1 MEKTL
6 VILKPDAVE
15 RGLIGDI
22 ITRFEKVGLKII
34 GAKFISADEDVLN
47 KHYPADRE
55 DFVRGL
61 GANTL
66 RSYEEMGLDPNEQ
79 FGTVDALKIGH
90 EVRDWLVDFMTSGP
104 VFAMVLEGPH
114 AIEIVRKLVGTTLP
128 QKSAP
133 GTIRGDHSFDSSY
146 LANTGK
152 RPIRNLIHASG
163 NAEEAEFET
172 GLWFSETELHSYD
185 TIHQKHMHA

>member
-1 MEKTL
+1 MERTF

-15 RGLIGDI
+15 RGLMGDI
-22 ITRFEKVGLKII
+22 ISRFEKVGLKIV
-34 GAKFISADEDVLN
+34 GAKFIMADKETLN
-47 KHYPADRE
+47 KHYPEDRE
-55 DFVRGL
+55 EFVKGL
-61 GANTL
+61 GINTL

-79 FGTVDALKIGH
+79 FGTADALKIGH
-90 EVRDWLVDFMTSGP
+90 EVRNWLVDFMISGP
-104 VFAMVLEGPH
+104 IFAMVVEGPH
-114 AIEIVRKLVGTTLP
+114 AIEIVRKLIGTTLP

-163 NAEEAEFET
+163 NAEEAEFELD
-172 GLWFSETELHSYD
+172 LWFSESEIHGYD
-185 TIHQKHMHA
+185 TIHQKHMNG